1 MPHNILLTGV
11 SGYLGGDLLAELAS
25 TDLPEYGKLFALI
38 RSSEQADAVKQLG
51 AEPLT
56 LDVYNE
62 DAVREAVLSHEI
74 TVVFFLINAV
84 SSASQKLFIKA
95 LGELKKKTGSDVHFL
110 HVWVIARKQI
120 EGTNTDYSRPL
131 VPRCFQAIPVRR
143 PTVN

>member
-25 TDLPEYGKLFALI
+25 TDLPEYGRLFALI

-84 SSASQKLFIKA
+84 SSASQKLFIKT

-110 HVWVIARKQI
+110 HVWIIVRKQI
-120 EGTNTDYSRPL
+120 EGANTDYSRQL